1 MTQHI
6 VIQQLDNLLSQVKAL
21 DLSSLGPSDRAKAQQ
36 SLVEALSTAETPYE
50 HLLRLSG
57 SHLHLACLRLGAD
70 ISLFKT
76 LSESEKP
83 LSVDY
88 LGKQLGIAPDLLE
101 RVLRFLASVGTVKQT
116 SKDTY
121 APDKISH
128 AMASLGLDSGVHLL
142 FDIHDK
148 TYQALP
154 DAVAELGY
162 KDVDDIRNGVF
173 QKAFGTDLSCYE
185 YLVHHPEL
193 QGYMQDAMKLQP
205 PDGDWLA
212 ALPVDK
218 EVAQWQASDPERVLF
233 VDIGGGMGH
242 QCLRLRERYPDAPGR
257 VIVQD
262 MPITIGRIPKPMPHG
277 VEAMAH
283 SFDDP
288 QPIKNAKFYYL
299 RNVLHGLPY
308 DHSVSVL
315 KKLAASMGAE
325 SRLVI
330 DDLVVPDEGACRQ
343 ACQLD
348 FIMMASIA
356 GRKRTKTQW
365 YTLLEAAGFKILDIH
380 TYSWPLQDSLIIASP
395 VHLS

>member
-1 MTQHI
+1 MPFQ
-6 VIQQLDNLLSQVKAL
+6 
-21 DLSSLGPSDRAKAQQ
+21 R
-36 SLVEALSTAETPYE
+36 
-50 HLLRLSG
+50 
-57 SHLHLACLRLGAD
+57 
-70 ISLFKT
+70 
-76 LSESEKP
+76 
-83 LSVDY
+83 
-88 LGKQLGIAPDLLE
+88 
-101 RVLRFLASVGTVKQT
+101 
-116 SKDTY
+116 
-121 APDKISH
+121 
-128 AMASLGLDSGVHLL
+128 

-162 KDVDDIRNGVF
+162 KDVDDIHNGVF

-288 QPIKNAKFYYL
+288 QPIKSEFSFPPPRTLSPRDSK
-299 RNVLHGLPY
+299 PTTT
-308 DHSVSVL
+308 
-315 KKLAASMGAE
+315 
-325 SRLVI
+325 
-330 DDLVVPDEGACRQ
+330 
-343 ACQLD
+343 
-348 FIMMASIA
+348 SI
-356 GRKRTKTQW
+356 
-365 YTLLEAAGFKILDIH
+365 E
-380 TYSWPLQDSLIIASP
+380 
-395 VHLS
+395 VEC

>member
-1 MTQHI
+1 MTQHT

-83 LSVDY
+83 LSVDH

-116 SKDTY
+116 SRDTY

-173 QKAFGTDLSCYE
+173 QKATSYTT
-185 YLVHHPEL
+185 PSSR
-193 QGYMQDAMKLQP
+193 A

-242 QCLRLRERYPDAPGR
+242 QCLRLRERYPDTPGR